1 MIYWIEWQFGS
12 WKTSLAAYIARIQ
25 ALETAK
31 LIAKNISHQSKSFII
46 SNIKFNEYEIKNYT
60 YFEDDKFLEVLR
72 TINFLNDV
80 ERELYYTEIAKSTLK
95 QRQREKFTR
104 FYLFYDES
112 TAIQSARGTVKTIKS
127 WDNSQEEYIMQNRK
141 NFENIY
147 VIWAD
152 WNQNDKSLRRH
163 VEWWYRVKPLPWF
176 FKKLPY
182 LENIWIIERHKKDD
196 EGNIA
201 MEKYLAK
208 DERWDYITKM
218 KPIQE
223 NIDWFYK
230 PLVWRLYDDLHKNIK
245 DPDKYKINED
255 ILKWFI
261 WENKLLLDQ
270 AKKILPD
277 LQLQLPPEKA

>member
-25 ALETAK
+25 ALETTK
-31 LIAKNISHQSKSFII
+31 LIAKKISHQSKSFII

-112 TAIQSARGTVKTIKS
+112 TAIQSARGSVKTIKS

-152 WNQNDKSLRRH
+152 GNQNDKSLRRH
-163 VEWWYRVKPLPWF
+163 VEWWYRVKSLPWF

-182 LENIWIIERHKKDD
+182 LENIWVIERHKKDE

-208 DERWDYITKM
+208 DERWDYITKA

-245 DPDKYKINED
+245 DPDKYKINEN

-261 WENKLLLDQ
+261 WDNKILLET